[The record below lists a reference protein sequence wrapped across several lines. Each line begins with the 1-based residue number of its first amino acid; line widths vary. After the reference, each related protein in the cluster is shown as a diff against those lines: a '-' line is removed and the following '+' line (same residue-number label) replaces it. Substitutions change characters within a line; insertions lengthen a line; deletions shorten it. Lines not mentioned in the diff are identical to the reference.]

1 MARKSGAAAHPGERG
16 REQRAG
22 QTWWLLTACVAQLAI
37 RKVGRCGETV
47 GAGRSRAGQGSHR
60 HLAVDVR
67 MLDRAAAALLALGV
81 LQLPALA
88 LARECRLLAAV
99 DEPLYR

>member
-1 MARKSGAAAHPGERG
+1 M
-16 REQRAG
+16 
-22 QTWWLLTACVAQLAI
+22 
-37 RKVGRCGETV
+37 
-47 GAGRSRAGQGSHR
+47 
-60 HLAVDVR
+60 AVDVR

>member
-1 MARKSGAAAHPGERG
+1 MGRKSGAAAHPAERG

-22 QTWWLLTACVAQLAI
+22 QTEWLLTACGAQLAI

-47 GAGRSRAGQGSHR
+47 GAVWGRAGQGSHR

-67 MLDRAAAALLALGV
+67 MLDRADSLLLALGV
-81 LQLPALA
+81 LQLPALV